1 LKLSAAM
8 ILVMLIAS
16 AAPPVVFGQRA
27 GGTAGGRSGGGGRT
41 GGGRTG
47 GGGAAPNTQPAIGP
61 AQPGTPGSAYRPR
74 LGINPSG
81 PRGIRAARGLPF
93 LWWWGYADFPDL
105 LDIPEREEV
114 VSLPPPR
121 PLPPSESSLIQ
132 PIPVL
137 ERPQPATTGR
147 GSMRLAVAPD
157 TAQVYVDGFYVGT
170 VDEISRKD
178 QGLDV
183 SAGWHRLEFRAPG
196 YLTPAVN
203 VTVEADRT
211 FNYRA
216 QLQPLVR

>member
-16 AAPPVVFGQRA
+16 AAPPVVFAQR
-27 GGTAGGRSGGGGRT
+27 GGGRSGGGGRT
-41 GGGRTG
+41 GGGGGRTG
-47 GGGAAPNTQPAIGP
+47 GGASTTQPPTGP

-74 LGINPSG
+74 PGINPSG

-93 LWWWGYADFPDL
+93 LWWWGYADYPDVL
-105 LDIPEREEV
+105 EIPEREEAIA
-114 VSLPPPR
+114 LPPPP
-121 PLPPSESSLIQ
+121 PLPPPESSLIQ
-132 PIPVL
+132 PIP
-137 ERPQPATTGR
+137 RPQPAATAHGNL
-147 GSMRLAVAPD
+147 RLAVAPD
-157 TAQVYVDGFYVGT
+157 SAQVYVDGFYAGT
-170 VDEISRKD
+170 VDEISRTE

-196 YLTPAVN
+196 YVTPAVN

-211 FNYRA
+211 LNYRT

>member
-16 AAPPVVFGQRA
+16 AAPPVVFAQR
-27 GGTAGGRSGGGGRT
+27 GGGRSGGGGRT
-41 GGGRTG
+41 GGGGGRTG
-47 GGGAAPNTQPAIGP
+47 GGASTTQPPTGP

-74 LGINPSG
+74 PGINPSG

-93 LWWWGYADFPDL
+93 LWWWGYADYPDVL
-105 LDIPEREEV
+105 EIPEREEAIA
-114 VSLPPPR
+114 LPPPP
-121 PLPPSESSLIQ
+121 PLPPPESSLIQ
-132 PIPVL
+132 PIPL
-137 ERPQPATTGR
+137 LQRPRPAATAHGNL
-147 GSMRLAVAPD
+147 RLAVAPD
-157 TAQVYVDGFYVGT
+157 SAQVYVDGFYAGT
-170 VDEISRKD
+170 VDEISRTE

-196 YLTPAVN
+196 YVTPAVN

-211 FNYRA
+211 LNYRT